1 MCINILKGKNYESEE
16 QYEKISTFVL
26 NHSLIEEIKKENTT
40 LADLLK
46 FEFIDFKKQAPTAE
60 LITSWLQ
67 TIPLETLLNKRGTTW
82 RKLSEEQ
89 QAQAASPEGAIALM
103 VAQPSI
109 IKRPILSMNQQ
120 HYAGFQA
127 ELYSTLFAAQ

>member
-1 MCINILKGKNYESEE
+1 MIQLYGIPNCDTVKKARTWLQE
-16 QYEKISTFVL
+16 QSIQ
-26 NHSLIEEIKKENTT
+26 
-40 LADLLK
+40 

-82 RKLSEEQ
+82 RKLSKEQ

>member
-1 MCINILKGKNYESEE
+1 MIQLYGISNCDTVKKARTWLQE
-16 QYEKISTFVL
+16 QSIQ
-26 NHSLIEEIKKENTT
+26 
-40 LADLLK
+40 

-89 QAQAASPEGAIALM
+89 QAQAASTEGAIALM